1 MAKSLDNV
9 WKALADPTRRQLL
22 DLLRDRPQTT
32 GQLCDR
38 FKMSRYGVMKHLGI
52 LEEAGLVIVRR
63 EGRKRY
69 NYINAVPI
77 RQIYQRWVSKYSG
90 VWASSLLSL
99 KSHVEKK

>member
-1 MAKSLDNV
+1 MAKSQDKV

-22 DLLRDRPQTT
+22 DLLRDSPQTT

-38 FKMSRYGVMKHLGI
+38 FEMSRYGVMKHLGI

-77 RQIYQRWVSKYSG
+77 RHIYERWVNKYSE